1 MAFILN
7 YDYKEKVISHNLLM
21 SIISQNKGYME
32 CFGKKDLVLMC
43 KAYNCR
49 FEKKKIVVKLNT
61 AIGSVD
67 SISLSELLNKSK
79 DL

>member
-49 FEKKKIVVKLNT
+49 FEKKKNCCE
-61 AIGSVD
+61 A
-67 SISLSELLNKSK
+67 
-79 DL
+79 

>member
-1 MAFILN
+1 
-7 YDYKEKVISHNLLM
+7 M

-49 FEKKKIVVKLNT
+49 FEKKIVVKLNT
-61 AIGSVD
+61 AIGSVE